1 MICSSYLE
9 GLPLEDAFI
18 AVDTQHMVVT
28 AIMCPDSSSN
38 PPGPAA
44 ADPAASQGAAASK
57 YQDLATKILQRMYRR
72 QLERQ
77 HAEDDMARIE
87 ETTAVEEGD
96 AEEPRAKRAK
106 AIACSRS
113 IIIIIAVSW

>member
-18 AVDTQHMVVT
+18 AVDTQHMAVA
-28 AIMCPDSSSN
+28 AIMCPDSESN
-38 PPGPAA
+38 PPGAAAA
-44 ADPAASQGAAASK
+44 ADLAASQGAAASK
-57 YQDLATKILQRMYRR
+57 YQDLATKVLQRMYKR

-77 HAEDDMARIE
+77 QAEDDMARIE

-96 AEEPRAKRAK
+96 ADEPRAKKAK
-106 AIACSRS
+106 AIACSS
-113 IIIIIAVSW
+113 SIIIAVSW